1 MRRLG
6 SVLVAA
12 LALIAL
18 VDAAA
23 AQPYPSR
30 PIRMIVPFSAG
41 AGVTDIM
48 GRLVAQHLSVALGQQ
63 VVVDNRPGAAGIVGT
78 EAAVKAPADGY
89 TLLVVN
95 ISLAVNPHLYAKLP
109 YDSARDLIPVTM
121 INGAP
126 LMLVVHPS
134 VPAQSVADL
143 VALAKA
149 KPGTLNYGSGG
160 VGTTPHL
167 SGELFRSLT
176 GGIDI
181 VHVPYKG
188 GAPALADTVAG
199 HLSFMIENVPG
210 TMPFVRDNKL
220 RALAITSRQRSPLAP
235 DLPTMIEAGV
245 PDYEMI
251 GWNGFAV
258 ASGTPPEIVAKLNTE
273 IVKVLNLPELRQ
285 RMTEL
290 GADVVANT
298 SEAFAAYIKTETVR
312 WGQIIKDRGIRAE

>member
-6 SVLVAA
+6 RLALAA
-12 LALIAL
+12 LASIGLWG
-18 VDAAA
+18 AARA
-23 AQPYPSR
+23 DTYPSR

-41 AGVTDIM
+41 SGVTDIM
-48 GRLVAQHLSVALGQQ
+48 GRLVGQHLGTALGQQ
-63 VVVDNRPGAAGIVGT
+63 VVVDNRPGAAGILGT
-78 EAAVKAPADGY
+78 EMAVKAPADGY

-95 ISLAVNPHLYAKLP
+95 IAMVVNPHLYAKLP
-109 YDSARDLIPVTM
+109 YDTARDLIPVTM

-134 VPAQSVADL
+134 VPATSVAAL

-176 GGIDI
+176 GIDV

-188 GAPALADTVAG
+188 GAPALADTVSG

-210 TMPFVRDNKL
+210 TMPFAREGKL
-220 RALAITSRQRSPLAP
+220 RALAITSRQRSPIAP
-235 DLPTMIEAGV
+235 ELPTMIEAGV
-245 PDYEMI
+245 PNYEMI

-258 ASGTPPEIVAKLNTE
+258 AAGTPPDIVTKLHAE
-273 IVKVLNLPELRQ
+273 IVKVLNLPEVRQ
-285 RMTEL
+285 RMFEL
-290 GADVVANT
+290 GAEVVADT
-298 SEAFAAYIKTETVR
+298 PAHFAAYIKAETER
-312 WGQIIKDRGIRAE
+312 WGGIIKERGIRAE

>member
-1 MRRLG
+1 MIRGWLLAACW
-6 SVLVAA
+6 VLMAA
-12 LALIAL
+12 TAT
-18 VDAAA
+18 

-48 GRLVAQHLSVALGQQ
+48 GRLVAGHLSAAFGQQ

-78 EAAVKAPADGY
+78 EATVRAPADGY
-89 TLLVVN
+89 TLLVIN
-95 ISLAVNPHLYAKLP
+95 ISVAVNPHLYTKLP
-109 YDSARDLIPVTM
+109 YDTARDLIPVTM

-134 VPAQSVADL
+134 VPATSVTEL

-176 GGIDI
+176 GIDV

-188 GAPALADTVAG
+188 GAPALADTVSG

-210 TMPFVRDNKL
+210 TMPFAREGKL
-220 RALAITSRQRSPLAP
+220 RALAITSRQRSPIAP
-235 DLPTMIEAGV
+235 ELSTMIEAGV
-245 PDYEMI
+245 PNYEMI

-258 ASGTPPEIVAKLNTE
+258 AAGTPPDIVATLHRE
-273 IVKVLNLPELRQ
+273 IVKVLNLPEVRQ
-285 RMTEL
+285 RMFEL
-290 GADVVANT
+290 GAEVAGDT
-298 SEAFAAYIKTETVR
+298 PAHFAAYIKTETER
-312 WGQIIKDRGIRAE
+312 WGQIIKERGIRAE